1 MSDNMCLGVTERLKP
16 ILAEVRDMVRNDIM
30 PIEEKWHH
38 ETANADDR
46 WAHTPWQIET
56 LEKLKDKAKSKGLWN
71 FWLTKT
77 GLTASDKGFG
87 LTTVE
92 YAHLAEEMGWCHLAP
107 EVFNCSAPD
116 TGNMEVFEKYGT
128 EEHKEKWLKPM
139 LEGKIRSA
147 YLMTEPDVASSDA
160 TNLEFSAV
168 KDGDEWVL
176 NGEKYWSSGAG
187 DPRCKVY
194 ILMARTEAKGDDRS
208 RRHKQHSMFVVPAD
222 TPGISKLRAMT
233 IFGQD
238 DAPHGHLHM
247 KFENVRIPADALLIG
262 EGRGF
267 EVSQGRLGPGRIHH
281 CMRAIGQAER
291 AIELLCKRAVSREAF
306 GRPLAKLGANYD
318 IIADCRIGVEQA
330 RLLCLKAASMMDTGD
345 HRAAAPYIS
354 MIKVAAPQ
362 IALKCIDEAMQ
373 MHGGVGI
380 SQDTPLAG
388 MFIQMRTLR
397 YADGP
402 DAVHRMQVARK
413 ELKGY
418 TNQSV

>member
-222 TPGISKLRAMT
+222 TPGISKLRDMT

>member
-46 WAHTPWQIET
+46 WAHTSWQIET

-87 LTTVE
+87 LSTVE

-418 TNQSV
+418 TNQSI